1 MKSWERTKDISYTG
15 TIKLTIIWYLTILN
29 VLFQTILKL
38 KAATDEEPPLKV
50 IIHKYGF

>member
-1 MKSWERTKDISYTG
+1 MVFDH
-15 TIKLTIIWYLTILN
+15 IKCSTSDNIK
-29 VLFQTILKL
+29 V